1 MQWRKRRKN
10 FTSKKQKEKQG
21 KILMYHKCP
30 EDVQKELDK
39 SKAKEWAKWQDF
51 SAAII
56 LDDAQYDE
64 LIREGHQVIPTQW
77 VELDKNHNKR
87 LLDPTVEPNYKSR
100 LVVRGD
106 LEKGDPRSDSP
117 TASIEAQNSVFS
129 FAASGSLGLNP

>member
-1 MQWRKRRKN
+1 M
-10 FTSKKQKEKQG
+10 
-21 KILMYHKCP
+21 
-30 EDVQKELDK
+30 
-39 SKAKEWAKWQDF
+39 
-51 SAAII
+51 
-56 LDDAQYDE
+56 DDAQYDE

-117 TASIEAQNSVFS
+117 TASIEAQNLVFS
-129 FAASGSLGLNP
+129 FAASRKFRIKSL